1 MGGGGRGGGG
11 GVKAVES
18 IQLAMFQVLEKSQ
31 ELGSQ
36 RLLEEGWV
44 RCICEPATCPSFI
57 L

>member
-1 MGGGGRGGGG
+1 MGGGGVWREL
-11 GVKAVES
+11 KAVES

-44 RCICEPATCPSFI
+44 RGICEPATCPSFI